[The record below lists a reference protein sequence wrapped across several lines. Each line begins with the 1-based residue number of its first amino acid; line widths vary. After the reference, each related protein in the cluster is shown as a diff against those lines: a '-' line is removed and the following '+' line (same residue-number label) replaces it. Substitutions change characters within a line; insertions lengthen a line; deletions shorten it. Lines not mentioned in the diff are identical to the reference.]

1 MSVYKAAVSGKIQV
15 SATSLAPASVSKYQ
29 NADQPVVESK
39 EVPNSAT
46 NRMLAEEIAKAAEHF
61 VPKIRY
67 SNTLSDYKEHALK
80 LKVVLKQIS
89 TNTEGLI
96 DPKKKNDRDGFMTAL
111 DDYVLQN
118 VVPKK
123 IVQEERPVEVRTK
136 YETQLD
142 PGLYLYQ
149 QEMSRIPILPQGV
162 STSVNQQYVSEILA
176 NKPQYSGNL
185 PSGPQNNF
193 QSRFQGNQ
201 NEGFLQSTGF
211 SAAPGSAPTAVRV
224 NSQHIMNAISGSG
237 ALPSQPNRSIQPRSN
252 SRSRLDD
259 LMATVTTGD
268 PSPAMMGLRMPEPEQ
283 FAPPIRQQQTGPAP
297 VPNTRL
303 NSQAILSSMAYT
315 YQTDARS
322 GGSIRQ
328 PPQHMPDML
337 QHPEKL
343 FVPSRRPL

>member
-29 NADQPVVESK
+29 NADHPVVESK
-39 EVPNSAT
+39 EVPNLAT
-46 NRMLAEEIAKAAEHF
+46 NRTMAEEIAKAAEHF

-67 SNTLSDYKEHALK
+67 SDTLSDYKEHALK

-89 TNTEGLI
+89 TNAEGLI
-96 DPKKKNDRDGFMTAL
+96 DQKKKNDRDGFMTAL

-123 IVQEERPVEVRTK
+123 ILQEERPVEVRTK

-149 QEMSRIPILPQGV
+149 QEMHKIPILSQGA
-162 STSVNQQYVSEILA
+162 SSSVNQQYVSEILA
-176 NKPQYSGNL
+176 NKPQFTGNQ
-185 PSGPQNNF
+185 PSAPQNNF
-193 QSRFQGNQ
+193 ESRINGNS
-201 NEGFLQSTGF
+201 NGGFLQSTGF

-224 NSQHIMNAISGSG
+224 NSQHIVNALSGSG
-237 ALPSQPNRSIQPRSN
+237 AFASQQNNSIQPRSH

-259 LMATVTTGD
+259 LVATVTTGD
-268 PSPAMMGLRMPEPEQ
+268 PSPAMIGLQRPHPEQ
-283 FAPPIRQQQTGPAP
+283 FGPPSGSHLTGPAP
-297 VPNTRL
+297 APNTRL
-303 NSQAILSSMAYT
+303 NSQAILSSMTYK
-315 YQTDARS
+315 YQTDHRS

-343 FVPSRRPL
+343 FVPPRRPF